1 EGAPAGGAAS
11 AFGNA
16 GAQHRRAGG
25 GRGVSLR
32 RWRPAIAGAAPCLAA
47 DACASA
53 AVEDSRPQPARRSAA
68 APDARGPAQRRRRA
82 PHAAPYPRLAPHRL
96 GAAHARALRLR
107 PAGRGRRSRRGRG
120 RVSTP
125 PPSARRGAAFLTPP
139 RCNFAHSSVAAFWY
153 CPPMRHLGVVLLCFA
168 VGCGATNPTHGGGG
182 SGGTGGGGTGGTAG
196 GGTGG
201 TGGGGTGGS
210 GGGTGSGDC
219 SDAAKLIYVIDQDG
233 TFSSFKPDQ
242 TDITKSVFTDLGKL
256 NCSGASLY
264 QPFSMSV
271 DRNAV
276 AWVELAPLGGGAS
289 KLFNVS
295 TANAACTPTTFMG
308 GQQGFNEFGMG
319 FVSNTAMSTDETL
332 FIGGGDMVGG
342 TSNLGT

>member
-1 EGAPAGGAAS
+1 
-11 AFGNA
+11 
-16 GAQHRRAGG
+16 
-25 GRGVSLR
+25 
-32 RWRPAIAGAAPCLAA
+32 
-47 DACASA
+47 
-53 AVEDSRPQPARRSAA
+53 
-68 APDARGPAQRRRRA
+68 
-82 PHAAPYPRLAPHRL
+82 
-96 GAAHARALRLR
+96 
-107 PAGRGRRSRRGRG
+107 
-120 RVSTP
+120 
-125 PPSARRGAAFLTPP
+125 
-139 RCNFAHSSVAAFWY
+139 
-153 CPPMRHLGVVLLCFA
+153 MRHLGVVLLCFA

-182 SGGTGGGGTGGTAG
+182 SGGTGGGGTGGTGG

-342 TSNLGT
+342 TSNLGTLDVTNLMITKGNALTGDPELTGTGLGDLWGFFPITGNNTMARVSKIDKMSAMESGQIPLTSLTGMAESWAFAFYGGDFWVFLATGTKATIVYHVTQTGGTQPVDMLDTKSRHIVGAGVSTCAPTTPIG